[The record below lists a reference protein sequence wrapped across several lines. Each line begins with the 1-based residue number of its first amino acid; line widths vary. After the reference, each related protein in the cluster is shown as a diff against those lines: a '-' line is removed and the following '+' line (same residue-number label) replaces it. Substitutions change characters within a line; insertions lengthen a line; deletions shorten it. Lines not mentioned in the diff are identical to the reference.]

1 MSAHKLNVSVISPE
15 KILYKGEVDSLVVP
29 GSEGFF
35 GILPNH
41 APLVATLGIGV
52 LEIRKGEKLKNI
64 SVEGGF
70 IEVKDN
76 TVSILTDHG
85 ALKEDIDIE
94 AEKKALAE
102 VEKFSPSDSKNLLLQ
117 KNKNPNFSR
126 IPLTFGGALFRK

>member
-15 KILYKGEVDSLVVP
+15 RILYKGEVDSLVVP

-102 VEKFSPSDSKNLLLQ
+102 VEKLSPSDSKNLLLQ
-117 KNKNPNFSR
+117 KTKTRILVASR
-126 IPLTFGGALFRK
+126 